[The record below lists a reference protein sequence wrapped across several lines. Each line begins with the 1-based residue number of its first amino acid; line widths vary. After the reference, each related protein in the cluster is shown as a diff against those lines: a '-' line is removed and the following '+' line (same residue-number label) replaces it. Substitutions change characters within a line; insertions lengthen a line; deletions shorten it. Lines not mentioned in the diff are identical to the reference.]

1 MELDYQQLQIDSDN
15 ITIGWIYNISL
26 CDIDHFL
33 LEAFNYSD
41 DPNNNIMENVVS
53 YNSTND
59 KVTILLG
66 EILSAMYIKVSAIDR
81 NGLTC
86 GTGIRPWYQ
95 LEKGRVSHTV
105 IVYHS

>member
-26 CDIDHFL
+26 CDINHFL

-41 DPNNNIMENVVS
+41 DPNNNNMENVVS

-81 NGLTC
+81 NGLNVEQESDH
-86 GTGIRPWYQ
+86 GIN
-95 LEKGRVSHTV
+95 
-105 IVYHS
+105 